1 MIIEELEKKEA
12 MGKYTNY
19 LFAGNLKIDKEVPMR
34 ISFTARHF
42 KSSDR
47 LKDFAI
53 NDVHRLKKYYD
64 DILEVEIVL
73 DYVKQEQVAEI
84 VVKVFGQRLTVVE
97 KSEDM
102 YKSITLAVDKL
113 ERKLL
118 KYKEKMRHFDK
129 ERIAE
134 NIEPELELED

>member
-1 MIIEELEKKEA
+1 
-12 MGKYTNY
+12 
-19 LFAGNLKIDKEVPMR
+19 MR

-42 KSSDR
+42 KSSER
-47 LKDFAI
+47 LKDYAI
-53 NDVHRLKKYYD
+53 TDVQRLKKYYD
-64 DILEVEIVL
+64 DILDVEIIL

-84 VVKVFGQRLTVVE
+84 VIKVFGQRLTVVE

-118 KYKEKMRHFDK
+118 KYKQKMRHFDK

>member
-1 MIIEELEKKEA
+1 
-12 MGKYTNY
+12 
-19 LFAGNLKIDKEVPMR
+19 MR

-47 LKDFAI
+47 LKEFATTE
-53 NDVHRLKKYYD
+53 VRRLKKYYD
-64 DILEVEIVL
+64 DILDTDIIL

-84 VVKVFGQRLTVVE
+84 VVKVYGQKLAIVE

-118 KYKEKMRHFDK
+118 KYKEKLRQFDK
-129 ERIAE
+129 ERITE
-134 NIEPELELED
+134 NIIAEVEKAEVEE